1 MLPRLKVIDAKPHIV
16 IRSQPVYSEACH
28 RCGHVV
34 VATTPGSLTRA
45 LADHHI
51 HHYEQARGDAPRA

>member
-1 MLPRLKVIDAKPHIV
+1 
-16 IRSQPVYSEACH
+16 
-28 RCGHVV
+28 